1 MRKNNFVTG
10 YLWNVLGRVGI
21 SLLSVISTLL
31 LVRLLSPEDFGL
43 VAIAVM
49 VLGLFEVLSEMSIER
64 YIILNQFRCSQKV
77 NAAWS
82 LDIVIKLVVIVVA
95 FLLAGPIASYY
106 QEPELK
112 FAIEVLAVMQIFKVF
127 KNIGLAIE
135 KMDMNFK
142 LINKILVQAKL
153 AGTITTISL
162 AFLLQD
168 YRALII
174 GTFVNIVVET
184 LLSYKYCSYRPK
196 FSTNFE
202 RNMVTFSSK
211 LLIRNIF
218 GYVRS
223 KLDVALL
230 GAGYGTTGTGK
241 YLVSQKFALMAQ
253 RDLIAPAAQPLFS
266 ELSRSKNSEDLYQKS
281 YKYLTILNFVLLPII
296 VGINILS
303 IQIETVILGPKWI
316 GTADIIGNLATLM
329 LPFSL
334 IPVLNNLFDHE
345 GKPATSIIMD
355 TASIGLILFCFYI
368 LNPADENEFSLYRAA
383 VGIVIYVFMIM
394 VARLTI
400 KLSLKMVFQSLVI
413 PFLGSLAML
422 QILNLGFTHDL
433 IRLNDS
439 LLSMLLNAAI
449 GALVYIVVVAV
460 LVIVLKKYLHAYQH
474 VYLLVCRMVKARLN

>member
-82 LDIVIKLVVIVVA
+82 LDIVIKLVVIVIA

-174 GTFVNIVVET
+174 GHI
-184 LLSYKYCSYRPK
+184 C
-196 FSTNFE
+196 
-202 RNMVTFSSK
+202 
-211 LLIRNIF
+211 
-218 GYVRS
+218 
-223 KLDVALL
+223 
-230 GAGYGTTGTGK
+230 
-241 YLVSQKFALMAQ
+241 
-253 RDLIAPAAQPLFS
+253 
-266 ELSRSKNSEDLYQKS
+266 
-281 YKYLTILNFVLLPII
+281 
-296 VGINILS
+296 
-303 IQIETVILGPKWI
+303 
-316 GTADIIGNLATLM
+316 
-329 LPFSL
+329 
-334 IPVLNNLFDHE
+334 
-345 GKPATSIIMD
+345 
-355 TASIGLILFCFYI
+355 
-368 LNPADENEFSLYRAA
+368 
-383 VGIVIYVFMIM
+383 
-394 VARLTI
+394 
-400 KLSLKMVFQSLVI
+400 
-413 PFLGSLAML
+413 
-422 QILNLGFTHDL
+422 
-433 IRLNDS
+433 
-439 LLSMLLNAAI
+439 
-449 GALVYIVVVAV
+449 
-460 LVIVLKKYLHAYQH
+460 
-474 VYLLVCRMVKARLN
+474 